1 MIMYMGNWTGDVHA
15 KGGFMRYIPCEQD
28 AVCRNRF
35 ETGSILTVYDVFIIM
50 GYIIGT
56 WHNLVLHIQQ
66 LWHRLGA
73 KS

>member
-1 MIMYMGNWTGDVHA
+1 MIMYMRNWTGDVHA
-15 KGGFMRYIPCEQD
+15 KRGFMRYIPCEQG
-28 AVCRNRF
+28 AVWRNGF
-35 ETGSILTVYDVFIIM
+35 ETVYDVFIIM

-66 LWHRLGA
+66 LWHRLGT